1 MKLLYTYDDKESG
14 EEALEKLAGEKRLA
28 SERDSTVVIYNLFG
42 EPTWSNLH
50 RLGLYNLDEL
60 RGLLDK
66 RKKGDNFNAGRHQ
79 EILNTLCYVAK
90 SLEIEIPEHW
100 K

>member
-14 EEALEKLAGEKRLA
+14 EDALEKLVGEKRLA

-60 RGLLDK
+60 RLLLER
-66 RKKGDNFNAGRHQ
+66 RKNGEQFDADRHS
-79 EILNTLCYVAK
+79 EILRTLHYVAK
-90 SLEIEIPEHW
+90 SLDIELPAHW
-100 K
+100 S

>member
-14 EEALEKLAGEKRLA
+14 EEALEKLVGEKRLA

-66 RKKGDNFNAGRHQ
+66 RQKGEKFDEGRHQ
-79 EILNTLCYVAK
+79 EILSTLRYVAK

>member
-14 EEALEKLAGEKRLA
+14 EDALEKLVGEKRLA

-60 RGLLDK
+60 RLLLEL
-66 RKKGDNFNAGRHQ
+66 RKNGEQFDADRHS
-79 EILNTLCYVAK
+79 EILQTLRYVAK
-90 SLEIEIPEHW
+90 SLDIKLPAHW
-100 K
+100 S